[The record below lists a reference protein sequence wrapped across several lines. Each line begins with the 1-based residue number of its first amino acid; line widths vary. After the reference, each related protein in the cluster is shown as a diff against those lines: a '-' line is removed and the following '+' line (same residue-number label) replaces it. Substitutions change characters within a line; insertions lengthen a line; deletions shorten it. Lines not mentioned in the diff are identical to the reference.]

1 MEGIMDADMPTKKRV
16 ICMLMFD
23 VFDYRFKQIACEKKA
38 PETVLFPS
46 ERGGLVQR
54 F

>member
-1 MEGIMDADMPTKKRV
+1 MDANMPTKKRV

-23 VFDYRFKQIACEKKA
+23 VFDYRYDQSRCEKKA
-38 PETVLFPS
+38 PKTVLFQS